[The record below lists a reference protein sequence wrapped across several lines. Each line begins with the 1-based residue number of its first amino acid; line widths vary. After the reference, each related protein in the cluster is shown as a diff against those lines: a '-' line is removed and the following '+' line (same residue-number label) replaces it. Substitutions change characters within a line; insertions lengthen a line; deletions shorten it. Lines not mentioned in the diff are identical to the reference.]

1 MERINMSLTFN
12 AEEILEMAVQ
22 IERNGIKFYKKA
34 AGILP
39 DKKTKKFLLDLA
51 DMEAEHE
58 KTFTEMKNQL
68 TEREK
73 EPAVYDPDD
82 QGALYL
88 HATADGHV
96 FNPKADIDK
105 QLTGKETVEQVF
117 NKAIQAEKDSI
128 VFYLGL
134 REFVSQKAGKEK
146 VEKVIKEEQSH
157 IVILNNHLKLY
168 Q

>member
-1 MERINMSLTFN
+1 MSLTFN

-22 IERNGIKFYKKA
+22 IERNGIEFYKKA
-34 AGILP
+34 AGIVS
-39 DKKTKKFLLDLA
+39 DEKTKKFLLNLA
-51 DMEAEHE
+51 DMEVTHE
-58 KTFTEMKNQL
+58 KTFTEMKDQL
-68 TEREK
+68 TDREK
-73 EPAVYDPDD
+73 EPAVYYPDD

-96 FNPKADIDK
+96 FNPKADIGQ
-105 QLTGKETVEQVF
+105 QLTGAETVEQIF

-134 REFVSQKAGKEK
+134 KEFVPQKAGKEK

-157 IVILNNHLKLY
+157 IVILSNHLKQY
-168 Q
+168 K

>member
-34 AGILP
+34 AGILS
-39 DKKTKKFLLDLA
+39 DEKTKKFLLELA
-51 DMEAEHE
+51 DMEVEHE

-73 EPAVYDPDD
+73 EPDVYDPDD

-88 HATADGHV
+88 QATADGHV
-96 FNPKADIDK
+96 FNPKADIDE
-105 QLTGKETVEQVF
+105 QLTGQKTLEQIF
-117 NKAIQAEKDSI
+117 NRAIQAEKDSI

-134 REFVSQKAGKEK
+134 KEFVQQRAGKEN

-157 IVILNNHLKLY
+157 IVILNNHLKQY
-168 Q
+168 K

>member
-1 MERINMSLTFN
+1 MSLTFN

-22 IERNGIKFYKKA
+22 IERNGIKFYRKA
-34 AGILP
+34 AGIVSN
-39 DKKTKKFLLDLA
+39 KETKKFLLDLA
-51 DMEAEHE
+51 DMEVEHE

-88 HATADGHV
+88 RATADGHI
-96 FNPKADIDK
+96 FNPKTDISE
-105 QLTGKETVEQVF
+105 QLTGQETLEHIF
-117 NKAIQAEKDSI
+117 NRAIQAEKDSI

-134 REFVSQKAGKEK
+134 KEFVSKRAGKEK
-146 VEKVIKEEQSH
+146 VEKVIKEEQGH
-157 IVILNNHLKLY
+157 IVILNNYLKQY
-168 Q
+168 K

>member
-1 MERINMSLTFN
+1 MSLTFN

-34 AGILP
+34 AGIVSGE
-39 DKKTKKFLLDLA
+39 KTKRFLLDLA
-51 DMEAEHE
+51 DMEVKHE
-58 KTFTEMKNQL
+58 QLFTEMKNQL

-73 EPAVYDPDD
+73 ESAVYDPDD
-82 QGALYL
+82 QGMLYL
-88 HATADGHV
+88 YATADGHV
-96 FNPKADIDK
+96 FNPKADIN
-105 QLTGKETVEQVF
+105 QHIIGGETVEQVF

-134 REFVSQKAGKEK
+134 REFVPQKAGKEK

-157 IVILNNHLKLY
+157 IVILNDHLKLY
-168 Q
+168 K